1 MHSQTGAYWRMALA
15 HAISGDP
22 INVQALGDQLPN
34 HMTSAIFK
42 SDQLEL
48 IRLVLMAGKAFPPHQ
63 VAGEITVHCIE
74 GQIDVTVEGQSN
86 VLGPGQMLFLKG
98 GVPHGVVAIKDS
110 SALVTI
116 VLCK

>member
-1 MHSQTGAYWRMALA
+1 MALA

-22 INVQALGDQLPN
+22 INVQPLGDQLSTQK
-34 HMTSAIFK
+34 TSAIFK

-48 IRLVLMAGKAFPPHQ
+48 IRLVLLAGKSFPPHQ
-63 VAGEITVHCIE
+63 VPGEVTVHCIE
-74 GQIDVTVEGQSN
+74 GEIDVTVEGESN